1 MLRAALAFGT
11 RDARRNLAS
20 RTQGNGVHGADCE
33 ATGQSLQRHQVA
45 VAQLVAR
52 RSHNPKVVSS
62 ILTCHI
68 SWRPSARPNA
78 DIAFADIAALQRH
91 DVWND
96 SHNVGLRASWQHR
109 RRLIQIFADTLVM
122 MGHERSTEHAVLQPS
137 S

>member
-1 MLRAALAFGT
+1 MPRAALARGT

-20 RTQGNGVHGADCE
+20 RTQSSSVHGADCE
-33 ATGQSLQRHQVA
+33 GTGQSLRCHQVA

-68 SWRPSARPNA
+68 SWTPSVRPSADIALA
-78 DIAFADIAALQRH
+78 DISASQRH

-96 SHNVGLRASWQHR
+96 SYDVGLRAS
-109 RRLIQIFADTLVM
+109 T
-122 MGHERSTEHAVLQPS
+122 
-137 S
+137 